1 MAGGKRYLSSC
12 AAVCLAGLL
21 TIAVP
26 VGDAAAGAVGLSPKG
41 LFGANGAGH
50 FDGDGMID
58 QQVGVGLGGP
68 GPDLSI
74 GGPHGQGFVPSV
86 AEHWGMQIG
95 LSASFGGL
103 TTPANV
109 TLRIREGSVDGPV
122 VAGTEVTLP
131 LSFQDGGA
139 AIWGDDPFYF
149 WIVDSDLLPL
159 PTPTFWFEAPVTL
172 IPGELYVIE
181 MAADGPVRW
190 TKYINSGAD
199 PYHAGEAIIN
209 GQLQNTILPRYN
221 TKGEFLGEHD
231 HFVDFAFRTIVV
243 PEPMSG
249 ALLLLAAGAM
259 LRRRTRNVEAGQIPP
274 TSRRGWYE

>member
-1 MAGGKRYLSSC
+1 MTGGKLCLSSC

-21 TIAVP
+21 TIAAP
-26 VGDAAAGAVGLSPKG
+26 VGDAAAGAVGLSPEG
-41 LFGANGAGH
+41 LFDTNGAGH

-58 QQVGVGLGGP
+58 QQIGVGLGGP
-68 GPDLSI
+68 GPDLST

-86 AEHWGMQIG
+86 AEHWGIQIG
-95 LSASFGGL
+95 LSAAIGGL
-103 TTPANV
+103 TTAANV

-131 LSFQDGGA
+131 VSFQADGP

-149 WIVDSDLLPL
+149 WIMDSDLVPL
-159 PTPTFWFEAPVTL
+159 RTPTFWFDAPVTL
-172 IPGELYVIE
+172 IPDELYVIE
-181 MAADGPVRW
+181 LAADGPVRW
-190 TKYINSGAD
+190 TKYINSGTD
-199 PYHAGEAIIN
+199 PYPAGEAIID
-209 GQLQNTILPRYN
+209 GQPQNTILPRYN

-243 PEPMSG
+243 PEPMSA

-259 LRRRTRNVEAGQIPP
+259 LRRRTDNVDA
-274 TSRRGWYE
+274 R